1 MKSALPLLPSTIHNP
16 QSTIS
21 AKCAAGEMEWADLQI
36 LPAGGQNCIKMRSL
50 VIIFVIA
57 LLDGC
62 CDVRQQGS
70 PHRLPH
76 TDPAHLDP
84 KTATFE
90 EHIFALS
97 PFKAAIP
104 SSAEYRERMNQGY
117 RHPKTRSSS
126 GEYLYVPA
134 RADLALLP
142 DAHDYRLN
150 RKNGYFVVNWY
161 SEHPMT
167 THYYRDE
174 HGWVLADFLTTN
186 RKSDQAP
193 GQK

>member
-1 MKSALPLLPSTIHNP
+1 
-16 QSTIS
+16 
-21 AKCAAGEMEWADLQI
+21 
-36 LPAGGQNCIKMRSL
+36 MRSL

-62 CDVRQQGS
+62 CDVHRQGS

-76 TDPAHLDP
+76 TDSIHLNP

-97 PFKAAIP
+97 PFKAAVP
-104 SSAEYRERMNQGY
+104 TSAEYRERMNQGY
-117 RHPKTRSSS
+117 RHPKTRASF

-142 DAHDYRLN
+142 DAHDYRLD
-150 RKNGYFVVNWY
+150 RKDGHFVVNWY
-161 SEHPMT
+161 HAYPMT

-174 HGWVLADFLTTN
+174 YGWYIADFLTPS
-186 RKSDQAP
+186 RKTDQGS